1 LFQYFKILPK
11 LAIFVETLTKK
22 KQKFMKMTDILEK
35 IRDAYHG
42 PRRKFVWFVTLS
54 TAVFLF
60 VWIVGPGNT
69 VIHWIGAGVET
80 RRQERQIEQYR
91 QQNSEMETRL
101 NMLRNDKDTLEKFA
115 REQFR
120 FAVPGEDVYIVE

>member
-1 LFQYFKILPK
+1 
-11 LAIFVETLTKK
+11 
-22 KQKFMKMTDILEK
+22 MTDVFKK
-35 IRDAYHG
+35 IRNAYRG

-115 REQFR
+115 REQFN
-120 FAVPGEDVYIVE
+120 FAVPGEDVFVVE

>member
-1 LFQYFKILPK
+1 MKIS
-11 LAIFVETLTKK
+11 
-22 KQKFMKMTDILEK
+22 DISGK
-35 IRDAYHG
+35 ICDAYRG
-42 PRRKFVWFVTLS
+42 PRRKFVWFMTLA

-69 VIHWIGAGVET
+69 VIHWVNAALET

-91 QQNSEMETRL
+91 QLNSEMENRL
-101 NMLRNDKDTLEKFA
+101 NMLRNDQDTLEKFA

>member
-1 LFQYFKILPK
+1 
-11 LAIFVETLTKK
+11 
-22 KQKFMKMTDILEK
+22 MTDVFKK
-35 IRDAYHG
+35 IRNAYRG

-115 REQFR
+115 REQIR

>member
-1 LFQYFKILPK
+1 
-11 LAIFVETLTKK
+11 
-22 KQKFMKMTDILEK
+22 MTDVFKK
-35 IRDAYHG
+35 IRNAYRG

>member
-1 LFQYFKILPK
+1 
-11 LAIFVETLTKK
+11 
-22 KQKFMKMTDILEK
+22 MTDVFKK
-35 IRDAYHG
+35 IRNAYRG

-115 REQFR
+115 REHFY
-120 FAVPGEDVYIVE
+120 FAAPGEDVYVIE